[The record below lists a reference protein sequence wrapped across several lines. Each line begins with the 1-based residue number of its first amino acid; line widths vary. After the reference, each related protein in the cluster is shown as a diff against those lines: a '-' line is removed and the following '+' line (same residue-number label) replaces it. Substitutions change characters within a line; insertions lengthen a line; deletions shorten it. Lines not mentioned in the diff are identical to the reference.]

1 MYHFL
6 LGCSILKTLRPFFR
20 KNVLEN
26 VDSHDFLFLNTFFIS
41 SLVFLIFLYKL
52 IFDKEIYKTIECA
65 KKLNVLQIVCFFFLA
80 ALTVGA
86 STLYLEYEKQSKNSV
101 MINSMYIKIISA
113 LVLLGTSIFV
123 FKENCSWKQIVGV
136 LVVILGLTL
145 MSSK

>member
-1 MYHFL
+1 MNRN
-6 LGCSILKTLRPFFR
+6 KT
-20 KNVLEN
+20 
-26 VDSHDFLFLNTFFIS
+26 
-41 SLVFLIFLYKL
+41 YKL
-52 IFDKEIYKTIECA
+52 NNNIFDDEILNGGRYECNPNKNFPDICIESDKGIYKTIECA
-65 KKLNVLQIVCFFFLA
+65 KNLSIIQIICFFFLA

-113 LVLLGTSIFV
+113 LVLLGTSIFI